1 MKLSLNTVKKNA
13 GLVVA
18 ATVMSLAFAN
28 PAFALGAKI
37 TPFIA
42 QIASGLKEIG
52 VPLITV
58 ALMFIGYQI
67 AFSSKSLK
75 ALVPVVI
82 GALLVGAAPLLAS
95 SLLG

>member
-1 MKLSLNTVKKNA
+1 MKLSLNTLKKNA
-13 GLVVA
+13 GLVCA
-18 ATVMSLAFAN
+18 ATLLSLTFVN

-37 TPFIA
+37 TPFIV
-42 QIASGLKEIG
+42 QIAQGLKEIG
-52 VPLITV
+52 VPLVTL

-82 GALLVGAAPLLAS
+82 GALVVGAAPVLAA

>member
-13 GLVVA
+13 GLVIA
-18 ATVMSLAFAN
+18 ATAMSLVFVN
-28 PAFALGAKI
+28 PAFAWGAKI

-42 QIASGLKEIG
+42 QIVSGLKEIG

-82 GALLVGAAPLLAS
+82 GALLVGAAPLLAT

>member
-13 GLVVA
+13 GLVIA
-18 ATVMSLAFAN
+18 ATAISLVFVN
-28 PAFALGAKI
+28 PAFAWGAKV

-42 QIASGLKEIG
+42 QIVSGLKEVS

-58 ALMFIGYQI
+58 ALIFVGYQI
-67 AFSSKSLK
+67 AFSSKTLS

-82 GALLVGAAPLLAS
+82 GSLLIGAAPLLAS
-95 SLLG
+95 GLIG